1 MTQNQ
6 YREQVCDNSEHANA
20 KKILIVGPA
29 WVGDMVMSQVLLKCI
44 KNQDQNTIID
54 VIAPDWSRA
63 LLDRMP
69 EVRRAISMP
78 LGHGQFNFKKRYEI
92 AKSLR
97 SEKYSEA
104 IVLPNSW
111 KSALI
116 PFLAGIPKR
125 IGWLGEMRI
134 GLLNDWRKLD
144 KNKWP
149 LMIERFAQLAF
160 DKNQSLPKPLPYPS
174 LIVDKDNVEKT
185 LQKFSLQITDKP
197 ILTLCPGAEFGP
209 AKRWPS
215 EYYAEVARE
224 KLKQGWQVWIFG
236 SAKDQEV
243 SQEIQTLVD
252 SQQLDFQQDAANTNN
267 RSELSSNTV
276 ENSSAKS
283 RCIDLAGK
291 TSLGE
296 AIDLLSLSSFVVSN
310 DSGLM
315 HIAAALRKKLVV
327 VYGSSDPRFTPPL
340 CQDVKILTLNLS
352 CSPCFQRQCPLQH
365 LKCLRDLKP
374 SLVLEAL
381 DSLS

>member
-1 MTQNQ
+1 MT
-6 YREQVCDNSEHANA
+6 

-29 WVGDMVMSQVLLKCI
+29 WVGDMVMSQVLLKCL

-63 LLDRMP
+63 LLERMP

-78 LGHGQFNFKKRYEI
+78 LGHGQFNFKKRFEI
-92 AKSLR
+92 AKSLKN
-97 SEKYSEA
+97 ENYAEA

-111 KSALI
+111 KSALV

-144 KNKWP
+144 KTKWP

-160 DKNQSLPKPLPYPS
+160 AKKATLPTLLPYPN
-174 LIVDKDNVEKT
+174 LIVDQQNVEKT
-185 LQKFSLQITDKP
+185 LQKFSLQITGKP
-197 ILTLCPGAEFGP
+197 ILALCPGAEFGP
-209 AKRWPS
+209 AKRWPA
-215 EYYAEVARE
+215 EYYAEIANE
-224 KLKQGWQVWIFG
+224 KLQQGWQVWIFG
-236 SAKDQEV
+236 SVKDQDV
-243 SQEIQTLVD
+243 TQEIQALT
-252 SQQLDFQQDAANTNN
+252 QHQ
-267 RSELSSNTV
+267 
-276 ENSSAKS
+276 
-283 RCIDLAGK
+283 CIDLAGK

-315 HIAAALRKKLVV
+315 HISAALKKKLVV
-327 VYGSSDPRFTPPL
+327 IYGSSDPRFTPPL
-340 CQDVKILTLNLS
+340 CEDVKILSLNLS

-374 SLVLEAL
+374 SLVLQAL